1 MQNILLFKMKGEDNS
16 ICALYA
22 NHLKLVF
29 GDYHFYILFYASG
42 STTIKPDEGIVS
54 HKSLP
59 SSA

>member
-1 MQNILLFKMKGEDNS
+1 MKGEDNS